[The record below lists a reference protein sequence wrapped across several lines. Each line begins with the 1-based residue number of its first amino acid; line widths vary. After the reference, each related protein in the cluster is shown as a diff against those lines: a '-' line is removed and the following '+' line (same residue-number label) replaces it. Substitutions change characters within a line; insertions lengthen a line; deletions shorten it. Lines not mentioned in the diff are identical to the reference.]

1 MYELPE
7 IREARDTWAAAIVRQ
22 YKAITR
28 ARGGAGAACKIHQG
42 SPYLRHKAIMSE
54 QDKKLCICDV
64 YQIHRGPQTVEESR
78 VAFNM
83 S

>member
-42 SPYLRHKAIMSE
+42 SPYLRDKAIMSE
-54 QDKKLCICDV
+54 QDKKLCIMFTKYIGV
-64 YQIHRGPQTVEESR
+64 PKQWRKVEWHSI
-78 VAFNM
+78 
-83 S
+83 